1 MDHFEMKRA
10 MVRATSDRIDLVDNL
25 KMIVLKPSHY
35 SLAEIT
41 TEIQRAIVLLEAQM
55 VHER

>member
-1 MDHFEMKRA
+1 MDHFEMKSA
-10 MVRATSDRIDLVDNL
+10 LARATSNNIDIINAL

-35 SLAEIT
+35 SLSEIT